1 MNHHII
7 KDQWWLKEEEPSAQ
21 NSQSV
26 FASRISTLWLV
37 GTVVLLPV
45 KIVNLPFNFEVVD
58 AWVLMG
64 LPIAV
69 LFFLIGPR
77 QYLSLSYIL
86 PIWLVLLSSFLSS
99 FTAPSPRNSL
109 MVIFK
114 EAYLF
119 TWFLSLSI
127 LLYRI
132 KPRHLRFVLI
142 AWSIVIIGHGLL
154 MIAQFLS
161 PEIWRMTN
169 ALGGNAAR
177 MEGYRAAGLF
187 ICDKAGC
194 ANKAAYFQLLGF
206 VPVLLAGYSKRT
218 TILLSLFVILS
229 MLTTGSM
236 GATLAL
242 IAGIIVSGLTIA
254 FLKRKLLLVFK
265 YFIRILLAVALLA
278 GIFYLVTLANPTY
291 GEHFQKIIVG
301 RFEKSSGGRFNLWSR
316 GIDALL
322 DHNAFLWG
330 VGPEN
335 FRVVDAAQA
344 DNQLHNDTL
353 AFLVERGLIGVT
365 GLAMFAIISIRR
377 SLAILKISSRSSET
391 TQLQFVIFLAFIAAT
406 MEESLTHQMFRTREL
421 WMVLG
426 IQEAIFFH
434 FKTSSIASEAAAIAP
449 VPAAGLQPASSFPGH
464 PLVQSKVTNEG

>member
-1 MNHHII
+1 MNRNFV
-7 KDQWWLKEEEPSAQ
+7 KGQWWLKEENTTAED
-21 NSQSV
+21 SQSV
-26 FASRISTLWLV
+26 FVSRIITLWLV

-45 KIVNLPFNFEVVD
+45 KIVNLPFNFELVD
-58 AWVLMG
+58 AWILMG

-69 LFFLIGPR
+69 LFFIIGPK
-77 QYLSLSYIL
+77 QVVSLSYIL
-86 PIWLVLLSSFLSS
+86 PMWLVLLSSFLSS

-119 TWFLSLSI
+119 TWFLSISI
-127 LLYRI
+127 LLYRL

-142 AWSIVIIGHGLL
+142 AWTIVIVGHGLL

-161 PEIWRMTN
+161 PEVWRMTN
-169 ALGGNAAR
+169 SLGGNAAR

-218 TILLSLFVILS
+218 TILLGIFVLVS

-242 IAGIIVSGLTIA
+242 FSGITYAGLVIA
-254 FLKRKLLLVFK
+254 FFKKKVMLVLK
-265 YFIRILLAVALLA
+265 YFTRIGLVVALL
-278 GIFYLVTLANPTY
+278 GGLFYVVTAQNQDY
-291 GEHFQKIIVG
+291 RAHFEKIILG
-301 RFEKSSGGRFNLWSR
+301 RFEKSSGGRLNLWSR
-316 GIDALL
+316 GIDSLL
-322 DHNAFLWG
+322 EHNAFLWG

-335 FRVVDAAQA
+335 FRVVDAAQT

-353 AFLVERGLIGVT
+353 AFLVERGLIGLL
-365 GLAMFAIISIRR
+365 GLGLFAVIAVRR
-377 SLAILKISSRSSET
+377 GLAILRLSDRAPDQTRLEM
-391 TQLQFVIFLAFIAAT
+391 VVFLAFIAAT
-406 MEESLTHQMFRTREL
+406 VVESLTHQMFRTREL
-421 WMVLG
+421 WLVLAM
-426 IQEAIFFH
+426 QEAIYFH
-434 FKTSSIASEAAAIAP
+434 FKTGTVVET
-449 VPAAGLQPASSFPGH
+449 PAAKPISAADLPDTATFSRH
-464 PLVQSKVTNEG
+464 PLVQSNVSNKG